1 LCARRDQRHI
11 GGLTITEFAPI
22 DERGAMDGRQTTRTK
37 TRFQYAKSV
46 EPVSD
51 KNTQEQG
58 SESIFGKSTLTP
70 VFYIG

>member
-1 LCARRDQRHI
+1 MTNNANED
-11 GGLTITEFAPI
+11 A
-22 DERGAMDGRQTTRTK
+22 
-37 TRFQYAKSV
+37 FQYAKSV